1 MYMGFED
8 IINKKIL
15 MAALLWISVCVGG
28 QNSKASSPFPE
39 SITAMQFLYH
49 FQFHDADSLISQLEK
64 EYPDHYLPH
73 FVRANYFWWQI
84 VSSSDQH
91 QYKEQYY
98 EALKKAENFLEPLT
112 NVANPDDRDLFF
124 MINTLAFKARLDVM
138 NGDYFRSLRHLNR
151 SLRLIEYSLGR
162 ESQHFPLY
170 LTSGLYNYLADY
182 GKSRYPFLA
191 LYTLIYPSGNME
203 TGLDYLKKAA
213 MGSDT
218 LVKAEAHYFLMRI
231 YMEPENNQENAMEHA
246 QWLTDQ
252 YPANL
257 IFRYY
262 HKTILEQTS
271 NPDLVTQL
279 QREFT
284 NLLRKNAQLS
294 TEQKAYFETLW

>member
-1 MYMGFED
+1 MRYVKVLVGALFGVWVSLGYQ
-8 IINKKIL
+8 NAK
-15 MAALLWISVCVGG
+15 AA
-28 QNSKASSPFPE
+28 SPFPE
-39 SITAMQFLYH
+39 SITAMQYLYH

-91 QYKEQYY
+91 QYKEEYY

-112 NVANPDDRDLFF
+112 DVSNPDDNDLFF

-162 ESQHFPLY
+162 ESQHSPLY

-182 GKSRYPFLA
+182 GKKRYPFLA
-191 LYTLIYPSGNME
+191 LYPLIYPSGNME
-203 TGLDYLKKAA
+203 TGLDYLKMAA

-231 YMEPENNQENAMEHA
+231 YMEPENNHEKALEHA

-262 HKTILEQTS
+262 HKTILKEMGQ
-271 NPDLVTQL
+271 PDLVAEL
-279 QREFT
+279 QKEFAGF
-284 NLLRKNAQLS
+284 LKKNEQLS
-294 TEQKAYFETLW
+294 TDQKSYFETLW